1 MLADISEIISQSFK
15 LYRGNLA
22 TMLLYGLLFLL
33 LTPMYYIL
41 FFIVALVYG
50 ILLFSVEST
59 WLYLLITIV
68 LVLGSF
74 ILAMAVQNAVTISF
88 FRRVQNFLGK
98 TPSHTLPV
106 KSLIFPGILLNIL
119 VGLVM
124 FGGPLL
130 LIILGFIFDRWL
142 VMFGG
147 ALLLIIPS
155 IIFVVWFCF
164 AMQELIYENKRGVKA
179 LSSSKDLVAGR
190 WWTIFVRL
198 IAPPIVFAVAFM
210 AVYMVMGLLF
220 GLIPSDMA
228 RLILIVLA
236 NIALSIVFVPLLA
249 IPPIVLYFSAREN
262 PTVTAPTAATSG
274 NLV

>member
-119 VGLVM
+119 VGSVM

-130 LIILGFIFDRWL
+130 LIILGFL
-142 VMFGG
+142 
-147 ALLLIIPS
+147 
-155 IIFVVWFCF
+155 FVVWFCF

-179 LSSSKDLVAGR
+179 FSSSKDIVAGR
-190 WWTIFVRL
+190 WWAIFVRL